1 MDLDSKASENGTQ
14 GVFRAL
20 RHRNFRL
27 YVVGQTISLVGTWLQ
42 SMALSW
48 LVSRLTKSSLLMG
61 TVQFCTLFPSLP
73 MGPVAGFVADRFS
86 RRWVIIW
93 MQAAMLVQAAV
104 LTMLAYHGTIT
115 VNQIIWLALSLGV
128 FTAFETPSRQS
139 IYVHMVGRADL
150 PNAIA
155 VNSMAYN
162 AARVIGPSLGGVM
175 VSAVGETWCF
185 ALNAVSYLAV
195 IISFLMMDTAEPAR
209 ERHDSALGHFQEGAL
224 YAWRNK
230 PLRALLSLSTVTNIA
245 SAPILV
251 LAPVFADAIFHKG
264 ARGYGFLTGAF
275 GLGAILATF
284 RLASHPAIAR
294 MPRVVSYAA
303 LAVGASVMLFAL
315 SPLYGLCL
323 AAMFFCG
330 FSVMT
335 QLPATNMLVQSLLA
349 EEYRGRVM
357 ALYTMSVVGMIPI
370 GNLAAGALAD
380 WIGPRWTAWIG
391 GAVCIAG
398 GAVFGRA
405 RGGIERALA
414 RSASSVAREAK

>member
-1 MDLDSKASENGTQ
+1 MDLDSEASEPGAR

-48 LVSRLTKSSLLMG
+48 LVYRLTKSSLLMG
-61 TVQFCTLFPSLP
+61 TVQFCTLFPTLP
-73 MGPVAGFVADRFS
+73 LGPVAGFVADRFS

-104 LTMLAYHGTIT
+104 LTVLAYQGTIT
-115 VNQIIWLALSLGV
+115 VTQIILLALSLGM

-139 IYVHMVGRADL
+139 IYVHMVGREDL

-195 IISFLMMDTAEPAR
+195 IISFLMMDTPEHER
-209 ERHDSALGHFQEGAL
+209 EHQASALGHFKEGL
-224 YAWRNK
+224 VYAWDRK
-230 PLRALLSLSTVTNIA
+230 PLRALLTLSTLTNIA

-251 LAPVFADAIFHKG
+251 LAPVFADGIFHTG

-275 GLGAILATF
+275 GLGAIFATF
-284 RLASHPAIAR
+284 RLARHQSIGR
-294 MPRVVSYAA
+294 MPRVVSMAS
-303 LAVGASVMLFAL
+303 LAVGASVMLFAI
-315 SPLYGLCL
+315 SPVFGLCL

-330 FSVMT
+330 YSVMT
-335 QLPATNMLVQSLLA
+335 QLPGTNMLVQTLLA

-357 ALYTMSVVGMIPI
+357 ALYTMSVVGMIPL
-370 GNLAAGALAD
+370 GNLAAGAIAEV
-380 WIGPRWTAWIG
+380 IGPRWTALLG
-391 GAVCIAG
+391 GAICLAG

-405 RGGIERALA
+405 RGGIERALNA
-414 RSASSVAREAK
+414 DAKG